1 MVYENSVYS
10 IFDQSFI
17 EAQLR
22 QQHHNDQVMKLIDS
36 ANKLKDFLKSMD
48 RVEPDYQMTAL
59 KQYCIVIGDYMKMHG
74 ML

>member
-22 QQHHNDQVMKLIDS
+22 QQHHNDQVIKLLDS
-36 ANKLKDFLKSMD
+36 ANKLKDFLESTDK
-48 RVEPDYQMTAL
+48 VEPDYQSAAL
-59 KQYCIVIGDYMKMHG
+59 KQYGIVIGDYMKMHG